1 MGQARRDRVAATP
14 GPGAGGPRPHA
25 AELDVVRPA
34 ASLLVIITHAMQM
47 FAPAGSIYYGAVLL
61 ESEASR
67 HIFFFV
73 EPGLVLMYQAYDRP
87 RWSAWAFRRRR
98 FTSIIVPFVIWTLLY
113 TVAGFAGL
121 RGDTIPSVT

>member
-1 MGQARRDRVAATP
+1 MLAPVVTGQAQRDRVAVTCVP
-14 GPGAGGPRPHA
+14 GTGASRPHA
-25 AELDVVRPA
+25 AELDVLRPA

-73 EPGLVLMYQAYDRP
+73 SGLVLMYQAYDRP
-87 RWSAWAFRRRR
+87 RWSAWAFWRAWRWPAA
-98 FTSIIVPFVIWTLLY
+98 TAT
-113 TVAGFAGL
+113 
-121 RGDTIPSVT
+121 